1 MNPIVM
7 EQLARIRRQNLDEEL
22 KSIYLQRMLRAE
34 IMSLECR
41 FSDKLGRP
49 RTVLK
54 KIGLC
59 FIKMQHRRDEK

>member
-34 IMSLECR
+34 ITSLECR
-41 FSDKLGRP
+41 LAGKSGGP
-49 RTVLK
+49 RTVLQ

-59 FIKMQHRRDEK
+59 FIKMQHRR